1 MSTVLVHSD
10 NSADECMVLSI
21 QSADVSL
28 CVLSAPEVIV
38 GSPDSGS
45 SLNIPPT
52 VAPLLK
58 EDTILLLNKIDLLP
72 SSVPL
77 PSSPFPATWGV
88 SLGTGRGT
96 QTFMKQFGETL
107 RQR

>member
-1 MSTVLVHSD
+1 MS
-10 NSADECMVLSI
+10 SI

-28 CVLSAPEVIV
+28 CVLSAPEVVV